1 MTRALL
7 FASVALATAFA
18 AEAASAGVAVVD
30 DAGARVTLAAPARRI
45 VSLAPHVTELL
56 FAAGAG
62 AQVVGVVAGSNYPP
76 RAARLQSVGDVN
88 AIDLERLVALAPDLV
103 VTWPYTTSAQLAAI
117 RRRGIAIF
125 TSNAKSID
133 GIAVDLER
141 LGVLAG
147 TTPAAARAARAF
159 RAKIAAARAA
169 HAFPAL
175 QGDGRARGAARPV
188 QDSASPRPVATRVFY
203 EIWGEPIF
211 TIGGGHLISQ
221 AIALCG
227 GVNVFGD
234 LAVAA
239 PVVDIE
245 AVIAAAPEVIVAG
258 ADDAKRPAWL
268 DAWKR
273 WPQIP
278 AVRDGRL
285 RVVDANLLHRPGPRF
300 ADGVAALCAA
310 IAR

>member
-1 MTRALL
+1 MVRGAALGDVAHRWRGLAAAGALL
-7 FASVALATAFA
+7 A
-18 AEAASAGVAVVD
+18 AVLASAPVRAEVAVVD
-30 DAGARVTLAAPARRI
+30 DAGVRVALAAPARRI

-62 AQVVGVVAGSNYPP
+62 AQVVGVVAGSNFPP
-76 RAARLQSVGDVN
+76 QAARLPSVGDVN

-117 RRRGIAIF
+117 RRRGIAVF
-125 TSNAKSID
+125 TSDAKSID

-147 TTPAAARAARAF
+147 TEVAAARAARDF
-159 RAKIAAARAA
+159 RAAIAASRAA
-169 HAFPAL
+169 VVP
-175 QGDGRARGAARPV
+175 RAAPV
-188 QDSASPRPVATRVFY
+188 RVFY

-211 TIGGGHLISQ
+211 TVGGGHLISA

-234 LAVAA
+234 LTVAA
-239 PVVDIE
+239 PVVDAE

-278 AVRDGRL
+278 AVRDHRL
-285 RVVDANLLHRPGPRF
+285 RVVDANFLHRPGPRF
-300 ADGVAALCAA
+300 AQGVAQLCAA

>member
-1 MTRALL
+1 MRKLL
-7 FASVALATAFA
+7 AFAMACAALATVLSPRPACA
-18 AEAASAGVAVVD
+18 VVTVVD

-45 VSLAPHVTELL
+45 VALAPHATELL

-62 AQVVGVVAGSNYPP
+62 AQVVGVVAGSNFPP
-76 RAARLQSVGDVN
+76 QAARLPVVGDAN

-117 RRRGIAIF
+117 RRHGIAIF
-125 TSNAKSID
+125 TSDARSID

-141 LGVLAG
+141 LGVIAG
-147 TTPAAARAARAF
+147 TTPVAARAARAF
-159 RAKIAAARAA
+159 RAAIAAQAA
-169 HAFPAL
+169 AP
-175 QGDGRARGAARPV
+175 RRP
-188 QDSASPRPVATRVFY
+188 PVRVFY

-211 TIGGGHLISQ
+211 TVGGGHLISQ

-227 GVNVFGD
+227 GVNVFAALG
-234 LAVAA
+234 VAA
-239 PVVDIE
+239 PVVDAE

-278 AVRDGRL
+278 AVRDARL

-300 ADGVAALCAA
+300 ADGVAQLCAA